1 MRLEATTDKAPGF
14 KPRAGGRNRSTMPTA
29 FQTKEETSMKIQ
41 IGCLTLLLLSFSLS
55 AVAQGSGKHATT
67 ADWRQPFQLSS
78 TTFANDTTLPLSM
91 INNNIVNGS
100 NACSLN
106 GSPGGNQ
113 SPELSWTNAPW
124 RTSSFVVTAYDTT
137 AAFTHWG
144 MYNISPTA
152 TGLPEN
158 AGVAASTYGKQI
170 FNDFFVG
177 AEYDGPCPPPN
188 VKPFVHH
195 YFFTVYA
202 LDVVLRL
209 PSSANFPASAETL
222 YQALIKAGAAG
233 HILASSSIT
242 GFYSTTP

>member
-1 MRLEATTDKAPGF
+1 
-14 KPRAGGRNRSTMPTA
+14 
-29 FQTKEETSMKIQ
+29 MKIQ
-41 IGCLTLLLLSFSLS
+41 IGCLTLLLLSLSLS
-55 AVAQGSGKHATT
+55 AAAQGSGKHTAP

-91 INNNIVNGS
+91 INNITVNGS
-100 NACSLN
+100 NTCSLN

-124 RTSSFVVTAYDTT
+124 RTASFVVTTYDTT

-158 AGVAASTYGKQI
+158 AGVAGSIYGSQV

-177 AEYDGPCPPPN
+177 AEYDGPCPPAN
-188 VKPFVHH
+188 VQPFVHH
-195 YFFTVYA
+195 YVFTVYA
-202 LDVVLRL
+202 LDIVLRL
-209 PSSANFPASAETL
+209 PSSANFPATGETL
-222 YQALIKAGAAG
+222 YQALIKAGTAG